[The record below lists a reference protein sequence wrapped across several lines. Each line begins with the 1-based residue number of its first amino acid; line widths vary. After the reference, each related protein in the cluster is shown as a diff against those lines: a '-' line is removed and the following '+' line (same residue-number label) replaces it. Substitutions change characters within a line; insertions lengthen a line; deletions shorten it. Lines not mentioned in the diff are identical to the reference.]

1 MALPRGWVPLDS
13 HEIVHVHW
21 TASMQMK
28 RQLTIFY
35 GMANVGWTY
44 PSYIHLCSEL
54 WIVTTLTNPAVFHII
69 SSQNS
74 HPPPKKRPSSQPKHQ
89 VAPEEVRKCGN
100 QRATK
105 SSKKA
110 PYSKPPPE
118 SLERRLSSSR
128 FRWRFVAAALGS
140 PNSKAILSGHGSITN
155 EDPYEF
161 APGKIPTCF
170 ESHVIVYTS
179 YP

>member
-1 MALPRGWVPLDS
+1 MGTLRFPRNCACALDGQHANETP
-13 HEIVHVHW
+13 
-21 TASMQMK
+21 
-28 RQLTIFY
+28 TIFY

-44 PSYIHLCSEL
+44 PSYIYIYNYIHPCSEL
-54 WIVTTLTNPAVFHII
+54 SIVTTLANLAVFHMI

-74 HPPPKKRPSSQPKHQ
+74 PPPKKKQQTSSQPKHQ

-105 SSKKA
+105 SSRKA

-118 SLERRLSSSR
+118 SWERRLSSSR
-128 FRWRFVAAALGS
+128 FHWRFVAAALGS